1 MSKRK
6 ASRSL
11 IALTCALLTLGGVA
25 LAFFPAPRYSVAEKR
40 MLASFPTMSAGG
52 IADGSVSEQTDRYAT
67 ERAPFR
73 LACRHVWGGAQ
84 LALLQGQSHG
94 VLLCRDG
101 SLSARI
107 TLNED
112 ILSRNLAALSRVRR
126 ALGDTPLTLAV
137 APTRIEARRDVL
149 PALFDVQDSSTLLPT
164 DTVTFPHCRTD
175 EAWYRTDHHWT
186 TEGAYLAYV
195 RLGEALGYTPFP
207 RDAFAKEVVCEH
219 FLGTSAARA
228 GLPFIAPDHIT
239 LWRHEGDES
248 FIVTRSGTPAAFSG
262 FYDMA
267 QITAGDP
274 YAVFLGG
281 NCGVLEISEGEADAR
296 DTLLVIRDS
305 FAAPVLPFLARH
317 YRIVAIDPRY
327 AAPALSTLA
336 ARADAAL
343 VLCGMQTIGND
354 PFLTPLLKK

>member
-6 ASRSL
+6 ANRSL
-11 IALTCALLTLGGVA
+11 IALTCALLTLGGTA
-25 LAFFPAPRYSVAEKR
+25 LTISPAPRYSVAEKR
-40 MLASFPTMSAGG
+40 MLASFPAVSTSG
-52 IADGSVSEQTDRYAT
+52 ITDGSVSEQIDRYAT

-73 LACRHVWGGAQ
+73 SICRHVWGGAQ
-84 LALLQGQSHG
+84 IALLQRESHG

-112 ILSRNLAALSRVRR
+112 VLSRNLAALARVRR

-149 PALFDVQDSSTLLPT
+149 PTLFDVQDSSTLLPT
-164 DTVTFPHCRTD
+164 DTVTFPHCRAD

-195 RLGEALGYTPFP
+195 RLGESLGYPPFP
-207 RDAFAKEVVCEH
+207 RDAFVKEVVCES

-228 GLPFIAPDHIT
+228 GLPFIAPDRIT
-239 LWRHEGDES
+239 LWRYGGDKG
-248 FIVTRSGTPAAFSG
+248 FIVTRDDSPTDFEGL
-262 FYDMA
+262 YDINKIA
-267 QITAGDP
+267 AGDP

-281 NCGVLEISEGEADAR
+281 NCGVLEISTGEADTR

-317 YRIVAIDPRY
+317 YRIVAVDPRY